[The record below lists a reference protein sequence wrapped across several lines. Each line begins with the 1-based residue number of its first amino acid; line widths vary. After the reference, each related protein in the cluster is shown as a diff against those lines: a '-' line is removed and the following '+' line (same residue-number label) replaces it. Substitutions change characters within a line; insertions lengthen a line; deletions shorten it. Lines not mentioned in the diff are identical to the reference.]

1 MIFHSDCWK
10 EIGVCFKGQSKFPFS
25 IQEKKN
31 PNIYVY
37 EKQKTLIYDNRLE
50 KTTLGN

>member
-1 MIFHSDCWK
+1 LEGDWCLFQGAIKISIFHSR
-10 EIGVCFKGQSKFPFS
+10 
-25 IQEKKN
+25 KKN

>member
-1 MIFHSDCWK
+1 VIVGRRLVFVSRGNQNFH
-10 EIGVCFKGQSKFPFS
+10 FPFKK
-25 IQEKKN
+25 KKN